1 MIQIYTG
8 NGKGKTT
15 AAIGLGIRAI
25 GHGYKVLMV
34 QFMKGED
41 IYGEIKALK
50 NIPNFEVYQFGLKT
64 FVKKGDLKEKEIKIT
79 REGFLFAK
87 EKIMSKNYFLV
98 ILDEI
103 NIAID
108 YGLIPL
114 EEVIELLKN
123 SPKETEIVLTGRY
136 CPKELYEYADLV
148 SEIKEVKHPFQKGF
162 FGRKGIDY

>member
-34 QFMKGED
+34 QFMKGEEV
-41 IYGEIKALK
+41 YGEIKALK
-50 NIPNFEVYQFGLKT
+50 KIPNFDVYQFGLKT
-64 FVKKGDLKEKEIKIT
+64 FVKKGDLKKEEIEIAKK
-79 REGFLFAK
+79 GFEFAQ
-87 EKIMSKNYFLV
+87 EKIKSKEYFLV

-103 NIAID
+103 NVAVD

-114 EEVIELLKN
+114 KDVIELIKN
-123 SPKETEIVLTGRY
+123 CPKEVELVLTGRY
-136 CPKELYEYADLV
+136 CPKELYDYADLV
-148 SEIKEVKHPFQKGF
+148 SEINEIKHPFQKGIF
-162 FGRKGIDY
+162 NRRGIDY